1 MTAILPPVDTV
12 APALELCVI
21 VKVVGVGTAVTWNN
35 LSSKSDALKPVPPGN
50 VTLSNNTISPGS
62 KLCDVEV
69 VIVQTGS
76 LLVVA
81 IVEELNVD
89 FKGVISCNCPSK

>member
-1 MTAILPPVDTV
+1 M
-12 APALELCVI
+12 
-21 VKVVGVGTAVTWNN
+21 
-35 LSSKSDALKPVPPGN
+35 PPGN
-50 VTLSNNTISPGS
+50 VTLSNKTISPGS

-89 FKGVISCNCPSK
+89 FKGVMSCNCPSKYKSKNLSVPNATYLLPFKSTKA